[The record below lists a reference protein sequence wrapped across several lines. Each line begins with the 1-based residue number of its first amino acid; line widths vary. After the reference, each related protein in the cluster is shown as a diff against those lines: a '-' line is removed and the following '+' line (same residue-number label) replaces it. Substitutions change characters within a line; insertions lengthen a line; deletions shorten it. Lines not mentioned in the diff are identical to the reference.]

1 MYKRILVAV
10 DGSDTSNLALREAM
24 KLAKE
29 QQAVLRLVHVVDETP
44 VYMTMVTIDASFSVA
59 DYQMAMREAG
69 QKVLAT
75 CAATAR
81 QAGIEVGTKF
91 IILEVL
97 KQRICDAINEEAKGW
112 PADLIV
118 IGTHGRHGFNHLL
131 LGSVAEGIIRLAAKP
146 VLVVRGN

>member
-1 MYKRILVAV
+1 MYKHILVPV
-10 DGSDTSNLALREAM
+10 DGSDTSNLALQEAM

-29 QQAVLRLVHVVDETP
+29 QQAALRLVHVVDETP
-44 VYMTMVTIDASFSVA
+44 AYMTMDTPYSVA
-59 DYQMAMREAG
+59 DYQKAMREVG

-75 CAATAR
+75 CAAMAR
-81 QAGIEVGTKF
+81 QARVEVDTKF

-97 KQRICDAINEEAKGW
+97 AQRICDAINNEEAKRW

-131 LGSVAEGIIRLAAKP
+131 LGSVAEGVIRLAAKP
-146 VLVVRGN
+146 VLVIRGS